1 MPSSRESPPRGAP
14 GASPLEESRRLFREA
29 ERFDAA
35 HESDR
40 HLEALK
46 RFLAHVEEHRK
57 DLDEGA
63 VEVAHDLD
71 RASMAFYQRSQAEL
85 ALRAVEVGLS
95 LESGSAS
102 LLHHKALVLLALNRQ
117 VDQAI
122 GLLDKSLEANPHDKR
137 VWATKGDA
145 LKLLGRNPEAA
156 EAYLA
161 AQRLDATSSQYVDRA
176 LKLDP
181 SNSVG
186 LRMKLQLARS
196 GGGEQQALEA
206 AEALLASDPGDPEL
220 LLEKARLLATLGQL
234 QPALEAL
241 QPVAAVRPDDPH
253 VRFLRGRLLFAMG
266 RLDEAVPI
274 YQTLVEGQDL
284 LDGVALAEIAGDLEK
299 NGHQPDLALA
309 ARQRVRELDPQN
321 VANLQALRTAAIA
334 RNQNDIAIEASRAIL
349 QASPHNLDA
358 ERSLLDL
365 LVTSAPFDDAL
376 STGREILQ
384 DHPTEVVELKRVL
397 HAAQAAARPEIVL
410 EFAVAILKVEGE
422 DTETQAALAAALA
435 QTGATKRALELYEHL
450 SEREPN
456 ETRYLLERRQLLVD
470 LDRAPELV
478 PVLDALFRLDPTR
491 YDVALERGNLY
502 LSAAYEFG
510 EGSAERES
518 AARDA
523 MVSYERA
530 TLDPTLRSAAQLG
543 VARAS
548 RLVHDHPRAVKAYR
562 EFLNDPEFDQRAD
575 VMKEFG
581 DVLREMDRQNEA
593 REVYEKA
600 VSLGLEDVDLF
611 FGLVETLSRLN
622 QESRALRYVDLLL
635 QREPT
640 NPVYLR
646 RKGQLLLKAGRRAE
660 GLIVLKSAVQA
671 AKGDAHA
678 YFEIAEALRAQGT
691 YADAVTYYQEGLH
704 LDPKSRAGQLGL
716 AETYEVGGR
725 FTDALPMV
733 DQLLHE
739 EPNDLRAW
747 KIRADVHRSL
757 GHDGEVIYSLKAIVL
772 LDPHNASAL
781 GEMYRLQAKKGQKL
795 EAFDSLT
802 DLLSAGGSEA
812 EDPAIWIEHGDL
824 AGDLGKT
831 DESNRSYERAQQLD
845 PSQALEIVTRR
856 ARVRLLAG
864 RPDLALEILS
874 SIATPDVASAPERST
889 PYLLLRAQVLL
900 SLERPADARTAY
912 EAIRTV
918 TPGSPEATQGVARSL
933 LDEGKPTEAREF
945 LRSVLPT
952 QPPQAEVFLL
962 LSEAEAG
969 LGSLPFATEVV
980 RRGVEALPKSGP
992 LWLQLGELH
1001 VRQETWDKAADAYA
1015 HAIALD
1021 RSNAEVLLR
1030 AGFVAEKLGH
1040 GHEALTLYNRATEL
1054 APGNKYAW
1062 SSRGV
1067 ALLSVGRPEEA
1078 RASFD
1083 RALALDSDF
1092 EAAKEGRKAAQQR
1105 TRDATIE
1112 MYGREGLL
1120 LEARLNRTITKNDL
1134 FVTLHVPFDV
1144 LDPVLQV
1151 LARSPRVDIDRL
1163 SDQEMQDLEVASYHL
1178 VTSALQ
1184 NRPAGIESRGL
1195 TLADVAALAPPTYS
1209 LTQIQRLFGYLHSA
1223 LEMDLRPENLHL
1235 TPDVEELARKAL
1247 LLPAE
1252 QRSLFQLVQIL
1263 RVGVFKARVI
1273 KTVETA
1279 GRAVHAPLPA
1289 LDLGAY
1295 TPEFRGTSPAALRSH
1310 VTSSGTPHPGATVVD
1325 DEIPFPETPRSS
1337 PASHTTRPPPPAG
1350 AGIARCV
1357 GCGGI
1362 ASVMH
1367 VCGAP
1372 LCQHCIAQFPSCP
1385 KCGEPVTSATTT
1397 PLEHAAAP
1405 RPAARERRFPPINPF
1420 RSLTGRPKA
1429 EPDETTERSDTRPTS
1444 AGSPETRG
1452 HSGAHAPT
1460 SRSDPPNDS
1469 HPGPVHSA
1477 HTGPG
1482 HPAAGGAP
1490 AEDPSAPHVAKPR
1503 PKPDEEPRL

>member
-1 MPSSRESPPRGAP
+1 
-14 GASPLEESRRLFREA
+14 REA

-35 HESDR
+35 HEADR

-57 DLDEGA
+57 DLNEGA

-71 RASMAFYQRSQAEL
+71 RASMAFYHRSQAEL

-95 LESGSAS
+95 LEPGSSS

-122 GLLDKSLEANPHDKR
+122 GLLDRSLEANPHDKR

-145 LKLLGRNPEAA
+145 LKLLGRNAEAA

-176 LKLDP
+176 LKLAP
-181 SNSVG
+181 SNPVG

-206 AEALLASDPGDPEL
+206 AEALLSSDPGDPQL

-253 VRFLRGRLLFAMG
+253 VRFLRARLLFAMG
-266 RLDEAVPI
+266 RLDEAVPL
-274 YQTLVEGQDL
+274 YKTLVEGQEL
-284 LDGVALAEIAGDLEK
+284 LDGVALAEIAGDLDK
-299 NGHQPDLALA
+299 NGQQPELALA

-334 RNQNDIAIEASRAIL
+334 RNQNEIAIEASRALL
-349 QASPHNLDA
+349 QAAPHNLDA

-365 LVTSAPFDDAL
+365 LLGSAPFDDAL
-376 STGREILQ
+376 STGRELLH
-384 DHPTEVVELKRVL
+384 DHPTEVTDLKRVL
-397 HAAQAAARPEIVL
+397 HAAQAASRPEIVL
-410 EFAVAILKVEGE
+410 EFAEAILKVAAG
-422 DTETQAALAAALA
+422 DTETEAALAAAFS
-435 QTGATKRALELYEHL
+435 QTGAPKRALELYEQL
-450 SEREPN
+450 SAREPN
-456 ETRYLLERRQLLVD
+456 ETRYLLEQKQLLVE
-470 LDRAPELV
+470 LDRAPELI

-502 LSAAYEFG
+502 LSAAYELG
-510 EGSAERES
+510 DGSAERES

-530 TLDPTLRSAAQLG
+530 TLEPTLRSAAELG

-548 RLVHDHPRAVKAYR
+548 RLVHDPTRAVKAYR
-562 EFLNDPEFDQRAD
+562 EFLNDPEFNERAD
-575 VMKEFG
+575 VMKELG
-581 DVLREMDRQNEA
+581 HVLREMDRQNEA

-600 VSLGLEDVDLF
+600 VSLGLEDADLF
-611 FGLVETLSRLN
+611 LGLVETLSRLN

-640 NPVYLR
+640 NPGYLR
-646 RKGQLLLKAGRRAE
+646 RKGQLLLKAGRRPE
-660 GLIVLKSAVQA
+660 GLIVLKNAVRA
-671 AKGDAHA
+671 ADGDAHA

-691 YADAVTYYQEGLH
+691 YADAVTYYGEGLK
-704 LDPKSRAGQLGL
+704 LDPKSRGGRLGL

-725 FTDALPMV
+725 FTDALPLV

-747 KIRADVHRSL
+747 KVRADAHRSL
-757 GHDGEVIYSLKAIVL
+757 GHDGEVIYSLKAILL
-772 LDPHNASAL
+772 LDPHNATAL
-781 GEMYRLQAKKGQKL
+781 AEMYHLQTKKGQKV

-802 DLLSAGGSEA
+802 DLLSTGGSET
-812 EDPAIWIEHGDL
+812 EDPEFWIEHGDL
-824 AGDLGKT
+824 AGEMGKT
-831 DESNRSYERAQQLD
+831 DESSRSYEKAQQLD
-845 PSQALEIVTRR
+845 PSRALEIVTRR
-856 ARVRLLAG
+856 ARVRLHAG

-874 SIATPDVASAPERST
+874 SIAVPDLTSVPERST
-889 PYLLLRAQVLL
+889 PYLLLRAQVLTT
-900 SLERPADARTAY
+900 LERPFDARTTY
-912 EAIRTV
+912 EEIRKT
-918 TPGSPEATQGVARSL
+918 TPGSPEATQGVARCL
-933 LDEGKPTEAREF
+933 LDEGKPTEARDF

-952 QPPQAEVFLL
+952 QPPRAEIFLL

-980 RRGVEALPKSGP
+980 RRGVEVLPKSGP

-1021 RSNAEVLLR
+1021 RNNAELLLR

-1040 GHEALTLYNRATEL
+1040 GHEALTLYKRATEL
-1054 APGNKYAW
+1054 APSNKYVW
-1062 SSRGV
+1062 SSQGA
-1067 ALLSVGRPEEA
+1067 ALLSVGRPDEA

-1083 RALALDSDF
+1083 RALALDSNF
-1092 EAAKEGRKAAQQR
+1092 EAAKEGRKAALQR

-1120 LEARLNRTITKNDL
+1120 LEARLNRTVTKNDL

-1151 LARSPRVDIDRL
+1151 LSRSPRVDIDRL
-1163 SDQEMQDLEVASYHL
+1163 SEQEMQDLEVASYHL
-1178 VTSALQ
+1178 ISSALE

-1195 TLADVAALAPPTYS
+1195 TLADVAALAPPTYT

-1235 TPDVEELARKAL
+1235 TADVEELARKAL

-1252 QRSLFQLVQIL
+1252 QRSLFHLVQIL

-1279 GRAVHAPLPA
+1279 GRAVHAPLPT

-1295 TPEFRGTSPAALRSH
+1295 TPEFRGTSSAALRPRAASLATQNTPATLIDDA
-1310 VTSSGTPHPGATVVD
+1310 VAIPDRPHP
-1325 DEIPFPETPRSS
+1325 SL
-1337 PASHTTRPPPPAG
+1337 ASHATRPPPPAG
-1350 AGIARCV
+1350 ASTARCV

-1367 VCGAP
+1367 ECGAP

-1385 KCGEPVTSATTT
+1385 KCGEPVTATSTT
-1397 PLEHAAAP
+1397 LLEHAPAP
-1405 RPAARERRFPPINPF
+1405 RAAARERRFSSLNPF
-1420 RSLTGRPKA
+1420 RSITGPSKTAPA
-1429 EPDETTERSDTRPTS
+1429 EPPEASDKHAATAPS
-1444 AGSPETRG
+1444 SESHG
-1452 HSGAHAPT
+1452 HSGAHT
-1460 SRSDPPNDS
+1460 PPEV
-1469 HPGPVHSA
+1469 PL
-1477 HTGPG
+1477 T
-1482 HPAAGGAP
+1482 
-1490 AEDPSAPHVAKPR
+1490 PHVAKPR
-1503 PKPDEEPRL
+1503 PKADEEPRL